1 MTVTLR
7 PGGRGGEVVVPSSK
21 SQLHRLLLCAALGTE
36 RVRVEA
42 RGTNRDVEATAAC
55 LTGLGAGIRRPDEGV
70 WEIEPIRKAAAGP
83 CPLPCGESGST
94 LRFLLPV
101 TGMLGAHGVFYRTG
115 RLPERPLAP
124 LDALLRAHGMT
135 LREEGEEL
143 TAEGQLQSGCFE
155 LPGNVSSQYV
165 SGLLMALPYLK
176 GDSAV
181 SVSGRMESEQYV
193 AMTEQVLCLA
203 QIRIDRRGQTF
214 AVPGGQRG
222 RLSGDLRA
230 EGDWSSAA
238 FFLCMGALS
247 PYGIRVRGLDHASLQ
262 PDRDV
267 LSILRRMGARISG
280 EEDGVL
286 ICRGETEG
294 TEIDASRSP
303 DLVPALA
310 AFAGAC
316 RGETRFTNAGRLRL
330 KESDRLES
338 TKELIEA
345 LGGEAEVTG
354 DVLTVRGKGEYRG
367 GTVDPRGDHRIA
379 MAAAVAACAA
389 REPVVVCSAECAAKS
404 YPGFWQD
411 LTKLKEERR

>member
-7 PGGRGGEVVVPSSK
+7 PGGRRGEVVIPSSK
-21 SQLHRLLLCAALGTE
+21 SQLHRLLLCAAMGTE
-36 RVRVEA
+36 RVRIEA

-55 LTGLGAGIRRPDEGV
+55 LAALGAGIGRPSEDEWEVEPVRRTP
-70 WEIEPIRKAAAGP
+70 AGL
-83 CPLPCGESGST
+83 CALPCGESGST

-101 TGMLGAHGVFYRTG
+101 TGMLGAQGVFHRTG

-124 LDALLRAHGMT
+124 LDTLLSAHGMT
-135 LREEGEEL
+135 LLGDGADL
-143 TAEGQLQSGCFE
+143 TVSGQLRSGSFE

-165 SGLLMALPYLK
+165 SGLLMALPYLE
-176 GDSAV
+176 GDSTV
-181 SVSGRMESEQYV
+181 TVCGSMESGQYV
-193 AMTEQVLCLA
+193 EMTEQILRLA
-203 QIRIDRRGQTF
+203 GIRIDRRRQTF
-214 AVPGGQRG
+214 GISGGQQG
-222 RLSGDLRA
+222 HLPGTVRA

-247 PYGIRVRGLDHASLQ
+247 ASGIRVRGLDRSSLQ

-267 LSILRRMGARISG
+267 LAILRKMGARVVE

-286 ICRGETEG
+286 ISRGDG
-294 TEIDASRSP
+294 RGREIDASQRP

-310 AFAGAC
+310 AFAGTC

-338 TKELIEA
+338 TKELIDA

-354 DVLTVRGKGEYRG
+354 DTLTVCGRGGYRG

-389 REPVVVCSAECAAKS
+389 REEVTVLNAECAAKS

-411 LTKLKEERR
+411 LRELKEERQ